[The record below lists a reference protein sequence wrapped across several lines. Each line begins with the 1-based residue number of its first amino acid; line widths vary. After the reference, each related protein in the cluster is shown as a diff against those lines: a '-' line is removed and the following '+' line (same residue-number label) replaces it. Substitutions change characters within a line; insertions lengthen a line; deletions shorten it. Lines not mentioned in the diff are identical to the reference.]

1 MPVEQEG
8 RRARGPG
15 ELPEERGRATT
26 VVGVERDEL
35 DADVAPERADGVDH
49 LCRDLPADRRDAQVT
64 VEELEAIVT
73 MGHTSGGSIA
83 PMTRTLRV
91 LRGSAGTPER
101 VEEYRIGA
109 GPDTTVLDALVDVQR
124 TQDPTLAFR
133 YACRVG
139 MCGSCA
145 MVVNGRERW
154 ACRTRLASLGP
165 GPVSVRPLYHFPLL
179 RDLVVD
185 MTPFV
190 ERHAAVGAAL
200 APAAQAEP
208 YVVIPSASAERAE
221 IDDAIECIGCGMCL
235 SACTMVVHDRR
246 FPGPAALN
254 RAFTLQR
261 DRRDAAHGARWAMLL
276 GDDALPRCH
285 GQGNCADVC
294 PMGLSPTRSIIR
306 LRQMAVRR
314 MVGLA
319 APQAGR
325 GQ

>member
-1 MPVEQEG
+1 MTRLAVF
-8 RRARGPG
+8 RWAPG
-15 ELPEERGRATT
+15 EPE
-26 VVGVERDEL
+26 
-35 DADVAPERADGVDH
+35 
-49 LCRDLPADRRDAQVT
+49 
-64 VEELEAIVT
+64 
-73 MGHTSGGSIA
+73 
-83 PMTRTLRV
+83 
-91 LRGSAGTPER
+91 
-101 VEEYRIGA
+101 RIGA
-109 GPDTTVLDALVDVQR
+109 YEVQAVADTTVLDALVAVQR
-124 TQDPTLAFR
+124 EQDPTLALR

-165 GPVSVRPLYHFPLL
+165 GPVRVRPLYHFPLL

-190 ERHAAVGAAL
+190 DRQRAVGAAL
-200 APAAQAEP
+200 VPAAGAAA
-208 YVVIPSASAERAE
+208 YATIPAAVAERAE
-221 IDDAIECIGCGMCL
+221 IDEAIECIGCGMCL
-235 SACTMVVHDRR
+235 SACTMVAHDRH

-261 DRRDAAHGARWAMLL
+261 DRRDTERAARWTRLL

-285 GQGNCADVC
+285 GQGNCTDVC

-314 MVGLA
+314 LLGL
-319 APQAGR
+319 P
-325 GQ
+325 

>member
-49 LCRDLPADRRDAQVT
+49 LCRDLPADLRTAQVT

-154 ACRTRLASLGP
+154 ACRTRLATLGT
-165 GPVSVRPLYHFPLL
+165 GEITVRPLYHFPLL

-185 MTPFV
+185 MTTFD
-190 ERHAAVGAAL
+190 RGMRAVDAVFR
-200 APAAQAEP
+200 PAADAQA
-208 YVVIPSASAERAE
+208 YALIP
-221 IDDAIECIGCGMCL
+221 
-235 SACTMVVHDRR
+235 
-246 FPGPAALN
+246 
-254 RAFTLQR
+254 R
-261 DRRDAAHGARWAMLL
+261 D
-276 GDDALPRCH
+276 
-285 GQGNCADVC
+285 
-294 PMGLSPTRSIIR
+294 
-306 LRQMAVRR
+306 
-314 MVGLA
+314 
-319 APQAGR
+319 
-325 GQ
+325 